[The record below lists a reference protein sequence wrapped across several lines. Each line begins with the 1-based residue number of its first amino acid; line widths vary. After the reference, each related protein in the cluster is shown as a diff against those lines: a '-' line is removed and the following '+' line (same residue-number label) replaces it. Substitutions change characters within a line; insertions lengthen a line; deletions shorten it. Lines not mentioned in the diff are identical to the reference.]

1 MKGYRDADKRYI
13 ITNVAW
19 KRKRN
24 RFSILNFLKNS
35 SLYLYFA
42 LSVIWLE
49 LMFHIRFFGG
59 MNVEFIHAVLFSVCL
74 AMIPAS
80 ICSVLPKKAA
90 KIMAIVFSAFIFLL
104 FAVQAVYYEV
114 FKTFLILFSV
124 GAGTGQVL
132 EFWKIILEAIKTQ
145 GPTLLLYSFP
155 LLFLCIVGLRQRWQI
170 IRFGRLNI
178 WHTVAAV
185 FSTIIL
191 HIILLATLRVYGTD
205 LNTPYYLY
213 NEEFI
218 PNISMEKL
226 GLMTTMRL
234 DLKNFLF
241 GADEGS
247 LVLENITTTTPE
259 NTTPHVVINFP
270 SDDNN
275 DKDNDVEAMLNYV
288 IDTSPNII
296 DIDFVKLGAE
306 AQNADVA
313 TLHNYFASRVP
324 TDKNEYTGMFEGYN
338 LIKIT
343 AEAYSPAAVNE
354 ELTPTLYKL
363 TNSGFVFTN
372 YYTPSW
378 WVSTLD
384 GEFPLC
390 TGLIPRSDRWA
401 FGCIGRDNV
410 SMPFS
415 LGNMM
420 TSIGYSTYAYHNHT
434 YTYYDRHLSHPKMG
448 YIYKG
453 LGNGLEVRATWPES
467 DVEMMELT
475 ISEYVDK
482 VPFHVYYLTVSGHM
496 NYNFMGNFIAYKHR
510 KAVEHLDYSEAARA
524 YLACQIELDKAMEK
538 LIDELDKAGLLET
551 TVIVISADH
560 WPYGLDIESYNELLG
575 YEVDET
581 FGIYESPLTIW
592 SGSMKEPIVIDKPC
606 SSIDVMPTLCN
617 LFGLEYDS
625 RLYMGKDILSDA
637 APLVVFNDRSF
648 ITDKIMYNASAGKNK
663 EKITYLT
670 EEELPDN
677 YVSDMISTV
686 NNMFKVSKAILDT
699 DYYSYIE
706 EYTTYGIDKAMYP
719 EKYNFSAESTE

>member
-1 MKGYRDADKRYI
+1 MRGYRDADRRYI

-24 RFSILNFLKNS
+24 RFDMLGFLKNS
-35 SLYLYFA
+35 GLYLYFA

-49 LMFHIRFFGG
+49 LIFHIRFFDG
-59 MNVEFIHAVLFSVCL
+59 MSVEFIHATLFSVCL
-74 AMIPAS
+74 SMIPAS
-80 ICSVLPKKAA
+80 LCSVLPKKAA
-90 KIMAIVFSAFIFLL
+90 KITTIVFSVFIFIL

-132 EFWKIILEAIKTQ
+132 EFWKIILEAIGAQ
-145 GPTLLLYSFP
+145 WLTLLLYIVP
-155 LLFLCIVGLRQRWQI
+155 LLFLCIVGLKAAV

-178 WHTVAAV
+178 LHTVIATLGA
-185 FSTIIL
+185 III
-191 HIILLATLRVYGTD
+191 HILLLATLRVYGTD
-205 LNTPYYLY
+205 FNDPYYLY

-218 PNISMEKL
+218 PNASMEKL

-234 DLKNFLF
+234 DLKNLLF
-241 GADEGS
+241 GDDEGG
-247 LVLENITTTTPE
+247 LVLENIITTTPE
-259 NTTPHVVINFP
+259 NTTTPVVIVLP
-270 SDDNN
+270 SDD
-275 DKDNDVEAMLNYV
+275 DNDNGEAVETILDYV

-306 AQNADVA
+306 AENADVA
-313 TLHNYFASRVP
+313 TLHNYFANAVP
-324 TDKNEYTGMFEGYN
+324 TNKNEYTGMFEGYN

-343 AEAYSPAAVNE
+343 AEAYSPAAVDE

-378 WVSTLD
+378 WASTLD

-453 LGNGLEVRATWPES
+453 LGNGLEVRETWPES
-467 DVEMMELT
+467 DLEMMDIT

-524 YLACQIELDKAMEK
+524 YLACQIEFDKAMEK
-538 LIDELDKAGLLET
+538 LINELDEAGLLET

-560 WPYGLDIESYNELLG
+560 WPYGLKIESYNELLG

-592 SGSMKEPIVIDKPC
+592 SGSMKEPVIIDKPC

-625 RLYMGKDILSDA
+625 RLYIGKDILSDA
-637 APLVVFNDRSF
+637 DPIVVFNDRSF
-648 ITDKIMYNASAGKNK
+648 ITDKIMYNANAKKGE
-663 EKITYLT
+663 EKVTYLT
-670 EEELPDN
+670 DEELPGN
-677 YVSDMISTV
+677 YVSNMISTV

-706 EYTTYGIDKAMYP
+706 EYTTYGIDKMMYP
-719 EKYNFSAESTE
+719 EKYNFSTDFEE

>member
-1 MKGYRDADKRYI
+1 MRGYRDADKRYI

-24 RFSILNFLKNS
+24 RFNILGILRNAG
-35 SLYLYFA
+35 LYLYFT

-49 LMFHIRFFGG
+49 LIFHIRFFDG
-59 MNVEFIHAVLFSVCL
+59 MSVEFIHAALFSVCL
-74 AMIPAS
+74 SMFPAV

-90 KIMAIVFSAFIFLL
+90 KITTIVFSVLIFLL

-132 EFWKIILEAIKTQ
+132 EFWKIILEAIGAQ
-145 GPTLLLYSFP
+145 WLTLLLCVVP
-155 LLFLCIVGLRQRWQI
+155 LLFLCILGRKI
-170 IRFGRLNI
+170 INFDRLNI
-178 WHTVAAV
+178 LRPVIAVMVAV
-185 FSTIIL
+185 LL
-191 HIILLATLRVYGTD
+191 HILLLATLRVYGTD
-205 LNTPYYLY
+205 LNDPYYLY

-218 PNISMEKL
+218 PNTSMEKL

-234 DLKNFLF
+234 DLKNLLF
-241 GADEGS
+241 GNDEGG

-259 NTTPHVVINFP
+259 NTTTPQVVINLP
-270 SDDNN
+270 SDD
-275 DKDNDVEAMLNYV
+275 DNDDAVETILDYV

-296 DIDFVKLGAE
+296 DIDFVRLGTEAE
-306 AQNADVA
+306 DADVA
-313 TLHNYFASRVP
+313 TLHNYFANMAP
-324 TDKNEYTGMFEGYN
+324 TNKNEYTGMFEGYN

-343 AEAYSPAAVNE
+343 AEAYSPAAIDE

-378 WVSTLD
+378 WASTLD

-420 TSIGYSTYAYHNHT
+420 TAIGYSTYAYHNHT

-453 LGNGLEVRATWPES
+453 LGNGLEVRETWPES
-467 DVEMMELT
+467 DVEMIDLT

-510 KAVEHLDYSEAARA
+510 KAVEHFDYSEAARA
-524 YLACQIELDKAMEK
+524 YLACQIEFDKAMEK
-538 LIDELDKAGLLET
+538 LIDELDAAGLLET

-560 WPYGLDIESYNELLG
+560 RPYGLEIESYNELLG

-592 SGSMKEPIVIDKPC
+592 SGSMEEPVIIDKPC

-637 APLVVFNDRSF
+637 DPLVVFNDRSF

-663 EKITYLT
+663 EKVTYLT
-670 EEELPDN
+670 DEELPDN
-677 YVSDMISTV
+677 YVSNMISTV

-706 EYTTYGIDKAMYP
+706 EYTTYGIDKMMYP
-719 EKYNFSAESTE
+719 EKYNFSAELAE